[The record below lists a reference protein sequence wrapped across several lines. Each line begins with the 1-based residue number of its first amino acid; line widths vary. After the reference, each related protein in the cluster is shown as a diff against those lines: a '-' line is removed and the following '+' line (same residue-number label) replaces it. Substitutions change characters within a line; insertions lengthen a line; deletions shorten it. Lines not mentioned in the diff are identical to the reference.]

1 MCNERSRDLA
11 AFLLTARQYGEVVL
25 PDASRPEGS
34 IPESGYIVF
43 EAGKGGYGTRF
54 CSPGTNFITCWRDP
68 GTRLIGAKNSSPVT
82 KLLDGTSAVSG
93 YKLSR
98 SKKSVKV
105 YWILIACR
113 CACPG
118 AKTITNLS

>member
-1 MCNERSRDLA
+1 VQIVNSLT
-11 AFLLTARQYGEVVL
+11 LTARQYGEVVL

-34 IPESGYIVF
+34 IPESGNIVS
-43 EAGKGGYGTRF
+43 EAGKGGYGTCF

-68 GTRLIGAKNSSPVT
+68 GTRLIGAASLSPVT
-82 KLLDGTSAVSG
+82 KLGAGTSAVSG

-98 SKKSVKV
+98 SKKSVKG

-118 AKTITNLS
+118 AKTITNLSVVQK